1 MVAAVLLVASITA
14 APQTSPQGPR
24 HDDRGPVA
32 GRPAPAG
39 DRPLPVVGESVLG
52 EAVGSADADRLAASV
67 TVLPDSTRPTASV
80 ADVSAQTVSAQTVS
94 APTTPA
100 PGASPTGPSGAATT
114 GVGGSSAAIPSRML
128 TAYRTAALR
137 INLERPGCHLPWS
150 VLAGI
155 GRVESNHAA
164 GRQISADG
172 TVTPTILGPRL
183 DGSAGTAL
191 IADTDQGM
199 LDHDTEF
206 DRAVGPMQFIP
217 STWRWAGRD
226 TDGDGTASPDNIG
239 DATLAAAGYLCR
251 SGDLSV
257 PERLTAAVYR
267 YNPSNA
273 YVRTVLAWA
282 DEYAGGDDSG
292 AGDSGPDNAGAGT
305 AVLASAV
312 TTADPAATPSPTPT
326 PSPTGTPTPTPTG
339 TPTGT
344 PTPTPTGTP
353 TPTPTGTPTP
363 TPTGTPTPTPTAT
376 STPSAAGS
384 ASPEP
389 SGPSV
394 DGPPAPPLG
403 VVPDGVAPADVI
415 PADVVL
421 GEVVIGKPDVAT
433 LVSRLTT

>member
-1 MVAAVLLVASITA
+1 MVAAVLLVACITA
-14 APQTSPQGPR
+14 APQPSTPGPH

-32 GRPAPAG
+32 GRPAPEG
-39 DRPLPVVGESVLG
+39 DRRLPVVGESVIG
-52 EAVGSADADRLAASV
+52 AVAGGADADRLVASV
-67 TVLPDSTRPTASV
+67 TVVPDSARPAASV
-80 ADVSAQTVSAQTVS
+80 ADMSAQTVSAQTVS
-94 APTTPA
+94 APTTPTPA
-100 PGASPTGPSGAATT
+100 PGAGPSGAATT
-114 GVGGSSAAIPSRML
+114 GAGGSSAAIPSRML
-128 TAYRTAALR
+128 SAYRTAALR
-137 INLERPGCHLPWS
+137 INLERPGCNLPWS

-191 IADTDQGM
+191 IADTDHGM
-199 LDHDTEF
+199 LDHDTDF

-226 TDGDGTASPDNIG
+226 ADGDGTASPDNIS

-267 YNPSNA
+267 YNPSDD

-292 AGDSGPDNAGAGT
+292 AADAGPDNAGAGN

-312 TTADPAATPSPTPT
+312 TTADPAATP
-326 PSPTGTPTPTPTG
+326 TPTPTG
-339 TPTGT
+339 TPTST
-344 PTPTPTGTP
+344 PTATSTPSPAGSASP
-353 TPTPTGTPTP
+353 KPSPTP

-376 STPSAAGS
+376 PTPSPAGS

-394 DGPPAPPLG
+394 DGRPAQPLG
-403 VVPDGVAPADVI
+403 VVPGGVVPD
-415 PADVVL
+415 D
-421 GEVVIGKPDVAT
+421 VVIGELVTGKLDLAT
-433 LVSRLTT
+433 LVSRATT

>member
-1 MVAAVLLVASITA
+1 MVAAILLVACITA
-14 APQTSPQGPR
+14 APQPSTPGPH

-32 GRPAPAG
+32 GRPAPEG
-39 DRPLPVVGESVLG
+39 DRRLPVVGESVIG
-52 EAVGSADADRLAASV
+52 AVAGGADADRLVASV
-67 TVLPDSTRPTASV
+67 TVLPDSARPAASV
-80 ADVSAQTVSAQTVS
+80 ADVSAQTVSA
-94 APTTPA
+94 PTTPTPA
-100 PGASPTGPSGAATT
+100 PGAGPSGAATT
-114 GVGGSSAAIPSRML
+114 GAGGSSAAIPSRML
-128 TAYRTAALR
+128 SAYRTAALR
-137 INLERPGCHLPWS
+137 INLERPGCNLPWS

-191 IADTDQGM
+191 IADTDHGM
-199 LDHDTEF
+199 LDHDTDF

-226 TDGDGTASPDNIG
+226 ADGDGTASPDNIG

-267 YNPSNA
+267 YNPSDD

-282 DEYAGGDDSG
+282 DEYAGADDSG
-292 AGDSGPDNAGAGT
+292 AADAGPDNAGTGN

-312 TTADPAATPSPTPT
+312 TTADPGVAPAATPT
-326 PSPTGTPTPTPTG
+326 PSPAPSPTPAATPTPTPTG
-339 TPTGT
+339 TPTS
-344 PTPTPTGTP
+344 
-353 TPTPTGTPTP
+353 
-363 TPTGTPTPTPTAT
+363 TPTAT
-376 STPSAAGS
+376 STPSPAGS

-394 DGPPAPPLG
+394 DGPQAQPLG
-403 VVPDGVAPADVI
+403 VVPGGVVPGGVVPD
-415 PADVVL
+415 DVVI
-421 GEVVIGKPDVAT
+421 GEVVTGKLDPAT
-433 LVSRLTT
+433 LVSRATT

>member
-80 ADVSAQTVSAQTVS
+80 AGVSAQTVSAQTVS

-191 IADTDQGM
+191 IADTDHGM
-199 LDHDTEF
+199 LDHDTDF

-226 TDGDGTASPDNIG
+226 ADGDGTASPDNIG

-267 YNPSNA
+267 YNPSNT

-282 DEYAGGDDSG
+282 DEYAGAGDSG
-292 AGDSGPDNAGAGT
+292 AGDSGADDSGPDNAGGDNAGAGT

-312 TTADPAATPSPTPT
+312 TTVEPAATPTPAATPSPAGSASPE
-326 PSPTGTPTPTPTG
+326 PSPEPS
-339 TPTGT
+339 
-344 PTPTPTGTP
+344 
-353 TPTPTGTPTP
+353 P

-403 VVPDGVAPADVI
+403 VVPGDVIPADVI